1 LKQGEQNPNPNT
13 QLRRRANAVRGLA
26 AMLALLLCTG
36 SAFGWNYLTPMTNL
50 VVCPGDGACF
60 SSVASGPL
68 PYRFQWWK
76 NGVLIPGQTN
86 DILTL
91 SNVTSADA
99 ATYSLKL
106 TGGYDSVTNSATL
119 TVRTNVTATPLS
131 NLAKCPGSSAVFST
145 IASGT
150 GPFGYEWEKNGALIP
165 GATTNS
171 LILTNVTAASAGTY
185 SVIVSGACDRI
196 TNCATLTINQSV
208 AVACG
213 PSSVTNCPGGLAVFS
228 VSATGTGLRYQWFEG
243 TNILAG
249 QTNSSLTLSNITSA
263 NAGNYRVAISDACG
277 DVLTNTAS
285 LTVNQPL
292 VLVSGPASQTNC
304 PGGPA
309 MFSVS
314 ATGTGLS
321 YQWFKGSTLL
331 VGQTNDVL
339 SLSNISETN
348 AGTYS
353 VVVSGACGNVLT
365 NSATL
370 TVNQPLVLVSGPA
383 SQTNCP
389 GGPAT
394 FSVNAT
400 GTGLT
405 YQWFKDNTLLA
416 GQTNSLLSLSNI
428 SETNA
433 GTYSVVVSGACGNVL
448 TNSATLTVN
457 QPLVLASGPAS
468 QTNCPGGPATF
479 SVNATGTGLTYQWF
493 KDNTLLAG
501 QTNSLLSLSN
511 ISEANA
517 GTYSVVVSGACGNV
531 LTNSATLTVNQ
542 PVQLI
547 AGPTN
552 LTNCLGTVATFSVN
566 ATGTGLSYQWFE
578 GTNDLSG
585 QTNASLI
592 FTNVVATNAGVYSV
606 VVTDACGGTLT
617 NSASLT
623 VLPLPSIACASN
635 KTVELGSVWAFDAPV
650 ATVDGS
656 TNVIV
661 TIVSTGTNT
670 VGHCGNTFDA
680 TRTWE
685 VIDSCGNSA
694 QCSQTV
700 FVVDTTAPT
709 VSILLPTNGA
719 VFLAPANFTIV
730 ADAQDI
736 GGAISRVHFFAGSS
750 SLGIT
755 AFGPP
760 HSVVVSNLGAGA
772 YTLLATATDACGNM
786 GTSAPVHITVLAN
799 VPLSV
804 NGPIRL
810 NFQSGFYQQTA
821 TISNPTQFALNA
833 VGVMVYNLPPY
844 WRVQN
849 ASFVTN
855 GVPCILYNQP
865 LASGASASVS
875 ISYFLGAGASTNA
888 APTLVAVA
896 MSPTGGTTVSGT
908 PVAITREMFLNDGSF
923 LINFNTSSNRTYFV
937 QYSADLRTWNTCPY
951 PVYGSGYSVQ
961 WIDNGPPSTA
971 SMPDKGTPRYYRVV
985 LVP

>member
-1 LKQGEQNPNPNT
+1 MKQGEQNPNPNT

-370 TVNQPLVLVSGPA
+370 TVNQPLVLV
-383 SQTNCP
+383 
-389 GGPAT
+389 
-394 FSVNAT
+394 
-400 GTGLT
+400 
-405 YQWFKDNTLLA
+405 
-416 GQTNSLLSLSNI
+416 
-428 SETNA
+428 
-433 GTYSVVVSGACGNVL
+433 
-448 TNSATLTVN
+448 
-457 QPLVLASGPAS
+457 SGPAS